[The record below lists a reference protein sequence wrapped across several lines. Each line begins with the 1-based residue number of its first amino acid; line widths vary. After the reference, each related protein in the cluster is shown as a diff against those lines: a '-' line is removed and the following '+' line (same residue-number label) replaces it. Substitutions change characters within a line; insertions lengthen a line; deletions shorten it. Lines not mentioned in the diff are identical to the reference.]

1 MAVAT
6 GAGAEVQKPIATVVI
21 GGLVT
26 ATLLTLMV
34 LPALYA
40 RFGSADPAPPRDAEP
55 ESVPEQ
61 PPSGGGRVRVPE
73 PMPAK

>member
-1 MAVAT
+1 MAIAT
-6 GAGAEVQKPIATVVI
+6 GAGAEVQQPIATVVI

-26 ATLLTLMV
+26 ATLRTVMV

-40 RFGSADPAPPRDAEP
+40 GFGSANPAPPEDAGP
-55 ESVPEQ
+55 EVSPQ
-61 PPSGGGRVRVPE
+61 PRKSERGCNFE